1 MIGRIAA
8 TAVIGLLLTGQAALA
23 AENARLGAVSGSVMV
38 NQAGRLAPAS
48 QGAVLRTGDRV
59 IASNGSARLIYA
71 DGCNV
76 AVSARSMATVSA
88 ASPCA
93 GGSSNVVK
101 VSTRT
106 DGGGDGSIGYGED
119 WDFWLWATFG
129 VVTTVAVGTTMQ
141 DDSDPNS
148 P

>member
-23 AENARLGAVSGSVMV
+23 AENARLGAVTGSVMV

-88 ASPCA
+88 SSPCA

-101 VSTRT
+101 VSTRAN
-106 DGGGDGSIGYGED
+106 GGGDGSNGYGDNNE
-119 WDFWLWATFG
+119 FWLWAGFG
-129 VVTTVAVGTTMQ
+129 LVSVVAVGAALE
-141 DDSDPNS
+141 DDSSPNS